1 MRVFYNAAKLLVD
14 DAENFFA
21 WYLNEFSWKDEK
33 TKDGYTGE
41 TVMMALAV
49 GFYSNLALGKDWVKL
64 VCISE
69 EGDLQKALMI
79 LAKALEE
86 YNNQ

>member
-1 MRVFYNAAKLLVD
+1 MRVFYTVAKLIVD
-14 DAENFFA
+14 DAENFFT

-41 TVMMALAV
+41 TVMMALAA
-49 GFYSNLALGKDWVKL
+49 GFYSNLALGKDQVKL
-64 VCISE
+64 VYVLKKE
-69 EGDLQKALMI
+69 DLQKALMI
-79 LAKALEE
+79 LGKALEE